1 LNKQVDIRDLGESL
15 TLNEEVMDRVIRHQA
30 YLQQLGGT
38 EVKKVNALLDDMEQ
52 DILAQLI
59 RRYEKIGQLGVDPG
73 VATTAR
79 MKKLFGYLR
88 AINDRRF
95 REARQGLTPL
105 LAELSRDEA
114 EWVADL
120 LDEASPV
127 VLDTTIPSAELLRS
141 IAINTP
147 IDGTPLSGWFNKL
160 QRSTQEELERA
171 IRLGAA
177 EGQTVGQMVQ
187 RVRGTRANK
196 FTDGILYTTRRKAE
210 AIVRTSINNVSNA
223 ARQETFAQNDDII
236 KGIKWVATLDTRTCP
251 VCGGLDGKVFKPGTA
266 HRQPP
271 AHINCR
277 CTMTP
282 VLKSYREL
290 GLDVADAPVGARAS
304 MNGAVPSDVTY
315 NKWLRRQPKEVQDQI
330 LGPSRAALFRGNR
343 IKINEFTNN
352 NGKLL
357 TLPQLKALEKRKRAS

>member
-1 LNKQVDIRDLGESL
+1 
-15 TLNEEVMDRVIRHQA
+15 
-30 YLQQLGGT
+30 
-38 EVKKVNALLDDMEQ
+38 
-52 DILAQLI
+52 
-59 RRYEKIGQLGVDPG
+59 
-73 VATTAR
+73 
-79 MKKLFGYLR
+79 
-88 AINDRRF
+88 
-95 REARQGLTPL
+95 
-105 LAELSRDEA
+105 
-114 EWVADL
+114 
-120 LDEASPV
+120 
-127 VLDTTIPSAELLRS
+127 
-141 IAINTP
+141 
-147 IDGTPLSGWFNKL
+147 
-160 QRSTQEELERA
+160 
-171 IRLGAA
+171 
-177 EGQTVGQMVQ
+177 MVQ

-223 ARQETFAQNDDII
+223 ARQETFAQNNDII

-251 VCGGLDGKVFKPGTA
+251 ECGGLDGKVFKPGTA

-330 LGPSRAALFRGNR
+330 LGPSRAALFRGNK
-343 IKINEFTNN
+343 IKISEFTNN

-357 TLPQLKALEKRKRAS
+357 TLPQLKALEKRKRA